1 MPASGKSTLGV
12 MAAKALGWNFIDTD
26 VFIQAHEGQRLKEI
40 IETQGVEVFRAL
52 ETQYV
57 HELNVTNFVVA
68 TGGSV
73 VFGAEAMHHLQEQG
87 HIVWL
92 QVSLGELQR
101 RIDDL
106 KERGVIHLPG
116 QTLAGI
122 LKEREALYRKYAQT
136 TIACDG
142 KSSEELIEELV
153 RALTVEL

>member
-12 MAAKALGWNFIDTD
+12 MTAKALGWDFIDTD

-40 IETQGVEVFRAL
+40 IETQGLEAFRTL
-52 ETQYV
+52 ETRYV
-57 HELNVTNFVVA
+57 CELSVTNFVIA

-73 VFGAEAMHHLQEQG
+73 VFGAAAMHHLQEQG
-87 HIVWL
+87 HVVWL
-92 QVSLGELQR
+92 QVSLRKLQR
-101 RIDDL
+101 RIGDL

-116 QTLAGI
+116 QTLASI

-136 TIACDG
+136 IIACAG

-153 RALTVEL
+153 KCVHR